1 MAGSPAARAG
11 LQRGDLIVA
20 FNGHKIDQVHKLPLV
35 VANAPPGSKVAV
47 TLMRKGQEKTVQL
60 TVAELQE
67 EPTAAAP
74 APRRQ

>member
-1 MAGSPAARAG
+1 M
-11 LQRGDLIVA
+11 
-20 FNGHKIDQVHKLPLV
+20 

-74 APRRQ
+74 ATRPQEGPGMVVQELTPEIARSVGGSP